1 MGEVAQGSV
10 ANQEASN
17 WRLAVRALRSRN
29 YRLFFGGQSISLIG
43 TWMSRIATSWLVYRL
58 TDSAVL
64 LGVAGFASQIP
75 AFFLAPFA
83 GVWIDRMDR
92 HRTLVVTQVLSMV
105 QSFAMGLLALTGAI
119 NIWWI
124 IALALF
130 QGIINAFDMPAR
142 QAFVIEMID
151 DRAALSNAIALNS
164 SMVNGSRLIGPAFAG
179 MIIAAVGEA
188 WCFLIDGFSY
198 IAVIMSLLAMRV
210 ARGETR
216 TAEKRVLDELAEG
229 WRYVVESPAIRSILL
244 LLALNSLIAMP
255 FTVLMPIMAAE
266 VLGGGPHTLGFLMGA
281 SGVGALTSALT
292 LVLRK
297 SVVGLV
303 KRILYACVI
312 FGAALIVFGI
322 SRSLLLSMITMVAAG
337 FGMMQQMAGSNTIIQ
352 TIVADDKR
360 GRVMSFYALAVLG
373 VTPFGSLLAGSFAA
387 RLGAPATLIAGGLLC
402 LLGSL
407 VFVTQLPAV
416 RREIRPIYVRLGII
430 PELAAGVQSAS
441 ALQTPPEG

>member
-1 MGEVAQGSV
+1 MKRVAQGPV
-10 ANQEASN
+10 ANQESSG
-17 WRLAVRALRSRN
+17 WRVAVRALRSRN

-64 LGVAGFASQIP
+64 LGVSGFVSQIP

-119 NIWWI
+119 NIWWVI
-124 IALALF
+124 SLALF
-130 QGIINAFDMPAR
+130 QGMINAFDMPVR
-142 QAFVIEMID
+142 QAFVIEMIEN
-151 DRAALSNAIALNS
+151 RADLSNAIALNS

-198 IAVIMSLLAMRV
+198 IAVIVSLLMMRV
-210 ARGETR
+210 PGSVKRV
-216 TAEKRVLDELAEG
+216 AEKRVIEEIAEG
-229 WRYVVESPAIRSILL
+229 WRYIVESPAIRSILL
-244 LLALNSLIAMP
+244 LLALASLIAMP
-255 FTVLMPIMAAE
+255 FSVLMPIMAAE

-281 SGVGALTSALT
+281 SGIGALISALS

-303 KRILYACVI
+303 RRILYASAT
-312 FGAALIVFGI
+312 FGAALIVFGV
-322 SRSLLLSMITMVAAG
+322 SRSLPLSIVAMIATG
-337 FGMMQQMAGSNTIIQ
+337 FGMMQQMAASNTIIQ

-360 GRVMSFYALAVLG
+360 GRVMSFYTLAILG

-387 RLGAPATLIAGGLLC
+387 RVGAPATLIGGGVLC
-402 LLGSL
+402 LCGSL
-407 VFVTQLPAV
+407 IFARHLPAV

-430 PELAAGVQSAS
+430 SELATTVQSAPGLS
-441 ALQTPPEG
+441 PPEG

>member
-1 MGEVAQGSV
+1 MKRVAQGPV
-10 ANQEASN
+10 ANQESSG
-17 WRLAVRALRSRN
+17 WRVAVRALRSRN

-64 LGVAGFASQIP
+64 LGVSGFASQIP

-119 NIWWI
+119 NIWWVI
-124 IALALF
+124 LLALF
-130 QGIINAFDMPAR
+130 QGMINAFDMPVR
-142 QAFVIEMID
+142 QAFVIEMIEN
-151 DRAALSNAIALNS
+151 RADLSNAIALNS

-198 IAVIMSLLAMRV
+198 IAVIVSLLMMRV
-210 ARGETR
+210 PGSVKRV
-216 TAEKRVLDELAEG
+216 AEKRVIEEIAEG
-229 WRYVVESPAIRSILL
+229 WRYIVESPAIRSILL
-244 LLALNSLIAMP
+244 LLALASLIAMP
-255 FTVLMPIMAAE
+255 FSVLMPIMAAE

-281 SGVGALTSALT
+281 SGIGALISALS

-303 KRILYACVI
+303 RRILYASAT
-312 FGAALIVFGI
+312 FGAALIVFGV
-322 SRSLLLSMITMVAAG
+322 SRSLPLSIVAMIATG
-337 FGMMQQMAGSNTIIQ
+337 FGMMQQMAASNTIIQ

-360 GRVMSFYALAVLG
+360 GRVMSFYTLAILG

-387 RLGAPATLIAGGLLC
+387 RVGAPATLIGGGVLC
-402 LLGSL
+402 LCGSL
-407 VFVTQLPAV
+407 IFARHLPAV

-430 PELAAGVQSAS
+430 SELATTVQSAPGLS
-441 ALQTPPEG
+441 PPEG